1 MKYDVVVQEH
11 DYQFR
16 LETIEA
22 DDVRLVEGCLT
33 FSNLNKSSPL
43 VKMFA
48 LGRWVSVEPAK

>member
-1 MKYDVVVQEH
+1 MKYTVVVQEH
-11 DYQFR
+11 DFQFR

-33 FSNLNKSSPL
+33 FSNVKQPTL

-48 LGRWVSVEPAK
+48 KGRWVSVEPAK